1 MDGFAVGAESVLDS
15 VLYARDKFLKANG
28 VLFPSRTNILLSVSM
43 DSEMGVWDDIEG
55 FRFSTLKSYAK
66 EQLIANS
73 PLRRHLAASDMV
85 ASPKLFKYF
94 NLKTMKVESVQHMR
108 SSNLPF
114 VVNRSFDAI
123 AVWFDVRFAYCEK
136 SKDSGSGGTTIILST
151 SPSWRTPIGAKPWSC
166 CPRPFRQGKARNF
179 ILAVKWLKVPR
190 TIGFMK

>member
-1 MDGFAVGAESVLDS
+1 
-15 VLYARDKFLKANG
+15 
-28 VLFPSRTNILLSVSM
+28 M

-151 SPSWRTPIGAKPWSC
+151 SPRLAHTHWGQAVVVLPQTVPAGKGQKLHISC
-166 CPRPFRQGKARNF
+166 EMAQSATNHRFYEVSFNIQ
-179 ILAVKWLKVPR
+179 
-190 TIGFMK
+190 